1 MTERAS
7 PNLNE
12 YPQTQPADLTS
23 RLTPLT
29 AGQES
34 LYILS
39 RLANDR
45 PVYNIPFAFRMRGPL
60 HLPAFLEA
68 LGLLVAR
75 HHALRSRIVETENG
89 LRQIVS
95 ESSNPVFEFHDL
107 AKTDPAQ

>member
-7 PNLNE
+7 PNVNGN
-12 YPQTQPADLTS
+12 PQTQPADAAP

-39 RLANDR
+39 RLASDR
-45 PVYNIPFAFRMRGPL
+45 PVYNIPFAFRMRGAL
-60 HLPAFLEA
+60 HLRAFQEA
-68 LGLLVAR
+68 LRLSVAR

-89 LRQIVS
+89 LRQIVLDAD
-95 ESSNPVFEFHDL
+95 EPAFEFHDL
-107 AKTDPAQ
+107 AKTDPPQ